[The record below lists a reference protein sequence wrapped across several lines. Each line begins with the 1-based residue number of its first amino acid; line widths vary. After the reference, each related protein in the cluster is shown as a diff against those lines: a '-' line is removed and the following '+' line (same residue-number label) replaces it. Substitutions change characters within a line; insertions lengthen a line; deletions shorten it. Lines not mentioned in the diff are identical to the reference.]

1 MEAKELILKEL
12 YRLQAERL
20 QQLYQQG
27 QNQAKELERC
37 NREWNAINKVLKE
50 IEGKQDANIPN
61 LPNLASSIN
70 TGTYILSELAGRDGF
85 FLWIQNTLTGE
96 AMECSRAKIDR
107 LLDDFFTKEF

>member
-1 MEAKELILKEL
+1 MEAKEQIVKEL
-12 YRLQAERL
+12 LRLQAEL

-27 QNQAKELERC
+27 QKQAKEFERC
-37 NREWNAINKVLKE
+37 NIEWNALNNFLKK
-50 IEGKQDANIPN
+50 IEATPTPTATPIRLDD
-61 LPNLASSIN
+61 SIN

-107 LLDDFFTKEF
+107 LLDDFFKEEF

>member
-1 MEAKELILKEL
+1 MEAKEQIVKEL
-12 YRLQAERL
+12 YRLQAEL

-27 QNQAKELERC
+27 QKQAKEFERC
-37 NREWNAINKVLKE
+37 NIEWNALNNFLKK
-50 IEGKQDANIPN
+50 IEATPTPTATPIRLED
-61 LPNLASSIN
+61 SIN

-85 FLWIQNTLTGE
+85 FLQNTLTGE